1 MFSHIDNV
9 HRSIFKRLGRGV
21 PGGPLVEDLPSKA
34 GDAGLISAWGTK
46 IPHATEQQSLHTAA
60 VEARML

>member
-1 MFSHIDNV
+1 MAHWF
-9 HRSIFKRLGRGV
+9 
-21 PGGPLVEDLPSKA
+21 EDLPSKA

-46 IPHATEQQSLHTAA
+46 IPHATEQRSLHTAA